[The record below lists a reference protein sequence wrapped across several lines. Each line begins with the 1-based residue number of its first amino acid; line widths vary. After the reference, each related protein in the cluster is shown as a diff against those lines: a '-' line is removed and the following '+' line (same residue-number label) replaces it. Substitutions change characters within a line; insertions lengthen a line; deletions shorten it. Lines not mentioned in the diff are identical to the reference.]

1 MIHYIADTLCGGGS
15 EGGGGDGAGGGG
27 VGAVVVTLAVAEM
40 REESA
45 RR

>member
-15 EGGGGDGAGGGG
+15 EGGDGDGGGGG

-40 REESA
+40 RDESA

>member
-15 EGGGGDGAGGGG
+15 EGGDGGGGG

-40 REESA
+40 RDEAA